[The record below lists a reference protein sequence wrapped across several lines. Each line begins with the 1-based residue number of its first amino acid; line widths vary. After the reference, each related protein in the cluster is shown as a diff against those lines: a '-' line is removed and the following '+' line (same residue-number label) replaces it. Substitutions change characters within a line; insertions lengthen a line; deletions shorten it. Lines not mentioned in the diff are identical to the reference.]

1 MFKKIML
8 LIACIYSGCV
18 MSMSPP
24 YSPLVWDALPTT
36 TPEIYHTLTT
46 DLKTSQACIEGL
58 RKTFLQTVWEYKKDK
73 ILQDI
78 GDYLDLK
85 ADKADPFESP
95 QNYCLIVE
103 YIQTGAL
110 DFSAF
115 AEEIMPREE
124 YLVPIASLFFR
135 EMPYAHPKRPVRIPK
150 VNHIANAYVSYAYR
164 QFQNFEDTLNMLH
177 TKISVSDMPMKIEIL
192 DILGSIVPAIIP
204 TIKPAVETALL
215 ADLEMKRALKVM
227 QTLGVDSV
235 ISIPKEFRKHILLGG
250 TVFEIDIET
259 NKYVVNKQIMQ
270 EWIDWTLF

>member
-24 YSPLVWDALPTT
+24 YSHLVWDALPTT

-85 ADKADPFESP
+85 NDKADPFESP

-110 DFSAF
+110 DFSVYF
-115 AEEIMPREE
+115 QGYHHLLI
-124 YLVPIASLFFR
+124 YFYKVVPLFFL
-135 EMPYAHPKRPVRIPK
+135 I
-150 VNHIANAYVSYAYR
+150 SY
-164 QFQNFEDTLNMLH
+164 LH
-177 TKISVSDMPMKIEIL
+177 S
-192 DILGSIVPAIIP
+192 
-204 TIKPAVETALL
+204 
-215 ADLEMKRALKVM
+215 
-227 QTLGVDSV
+227 
-235 ISIPKEFRKHILLGG
+235 
-250 TVFEIDIET
+250 
-259 NKYVVNKQIMQ
+259 YQIFYL
-270 EWIDWTLF
+270 IHFC